1 MTIEDT
7 NRTYAKQKAKVKYIH
22 SLEAI
27 NMSMAGKTDDKSYFI
42 LGKKHQNFGCNDSVC
57 FFKRTHFLPSDS
69 VCRLL
74 FSPFVHGNVVF
85 LLSPGPSK
93 GKIVLKIE
101 GSKITPALPVT
112 A

>member
-42 LGKKHQNFGCNDSVC
+42 LGKEHQNFGCNDSVC
-57 FFKRTHFLPSDS
+57 F
-69 VCRLL
+69 CRLP

-85 LLSPGPSK
+85 FLSPGPSK